1 MGAVREIFE
10 KLWSGELS
18 PDEHHPWTPTGD
30 LEEIAGRSVFYRSFA
45 NVTGFETDDGLVL
58 VDTGAYFNQQQTHE
72 ALRRWSSARL
82 HTAVYT
88 HGHVDHVFG
97 VPPFAEEAKQSGWPA
112 PCVIG
117 HEAMP
122 DRFRRYV
129 LTAGW
134 NGIINFRQFGAD
146 LFARR
151 EPGTR
156 PPRSLPWPTDY
167 TYPNLTY
174 STALTLVIGGEHFE
188 LHHARGETDDHT
200 WVWVPERRVLC
211 PGDLFIWAVPNAGN
225 PQKVQRYPQ
234 DWARALRTMA
244 ELPAEV
250 LSPGHGVI
258 VVGRERVRQVL
269 TDTAVFLE
277 SLHDQTVALMNE
289 GATLDTIIHTV
300 KPPSHLEGRPYLQ
313 PIYDEP
319 EYVVRNVWRFYG
331 GWFDGTPSHLKPAS
345 ESRQGAEVARLAGG
359 VEALLERARTLAQQG
374 DLRLAGHLID
384 WALAA
389 EPESREVHQLRAEVY
404 GRRADQAR
412 ATMTRGVFR
421 AAQWESEGVLERG
434 EPPP

>member
-1 MGAVREIFE
+1 MGAVKDVFE
-10 KLWSGELS
+10 KLWSGEAS
-18 PDEHHPWTPTGD
+18 VDDHHPLAGAGD
-30 LEEIAGRSVFYRSFA
+30 LEEIAERSVFYRSFA

-58 VDTGAYFNQQQTHE
+58 VDTGGYFNQQQTHQ

-82 HTAVYT
+82 HTAVFT

-97 VPPFAEEAKQSGWPA
+97 VPPFAEECKERGWPA
-112 PCVIG
+112 PSVIA

-200 WVWVPERRVLC
+200 WVWAPERRVLC

-225 PQKVQRYPQ
+225 PQKVQRYLRTGQACADGRASGRVLRPATGSSFG
-234 DWARALRTMA
+234 ARAGSTGPQRHGRVPGIA
-244 ELPAEV
+244 ARPDGGPHEPGGLPRYRH
-250 LSPGHGVI
+250 S
-258 VVGRERVRQVL
+258 
-269 TDTAVFLE
+269 
-277 SLHDQTVALMNE
+277 
-289 GATLDTIIHTV
+289 
-300 KPPSHLEGRPYLQ
+300 
-313 PIYDEP
+313 
-319 EYVVRNVWRFYG
+319 
-331 GWFDGTPSHLKPAS
+331 
-345 ESRQGAEVARLAGG
+345 
-359 VEALLERARTLAQQG
+359 
-374 DLRLAGHLID
+374 
-384 WALAA
+384 
-389 EPESREVHQLRAEVY
+389 
-404 GRRADQAR
+404 
-412 ATMTRGVFR
+412 
-421 AAQWESEGVLERG
+421 
-434 EPPP
+434 

>member
-1 MGAVREIFE
+1 MGTVKDVFE
-10 KLWSGELS
+10 KLWSGEAS
-18 PDEHHPWTPTGD
+18 VDDHHPLAGAGD
-30 LEEIAGRSVFYRSFA
+30 LEEIAERSVFYRSFA

-58 VDTGAYFNQQQTHE
+58 VDTGGFFNQQQTYE
-72 ALRRWSSARL
+72 ALRRWCSARL
-82 HTAVYT
+82 HTAVFT

-97 VPPFAEEAKQSGWPA
+97 VPPFAEESKERGWPA
-112 PCVIG
+112 PSVIA

-134 NGIINFRQFGAD
+134 NGIINLRQFGAHIFER
-146 LFARR
+146 LGT
-151 EPGTR
+151 PGTR

-167 TYPNLTY
+167 TFPDLTY
-174 STALTLVIGGEHFE
+174 STAMTLVIGGEHFE

-200 WVWVPERRVLC
+200 WVWAPERRVLC

-258 VVGRERVRQVL
+258 VLGRERVRQAL
-269 TDTAVFLE
+269 SDTAEFLE
-277 SLHDQTVALMNE
+277 SLHDQTVALMNQ
-289 GATLDTIIHTV
+289 GASLDTVIHSV
-300 KPPSHLEGRPYLQ
+300 KPPAHLEGRPYLQ
-313 PIYDEP
+313 PVYDEP
-319 EYVVRNVWRFYG
+319 EYVVRNVWRYYG
-331 GWFDGTPSHLKPAS
+331 GWYDGTPSHLKPS
-345 ESRQGAEVARLAGG
+345 PESQQGAEVARLAGG
-359 VEALLERARTLAQQG
+359 VEALLERAQALAQEG
-374 DLRLAGHLID
+374 DLRLACHLVD

-389 EPESREVHQLRAEVY
+389 EPESRKAHKARAEIY
-404 GRRADQAR
+404 ERRADQSR

-421 AAQWESEGVLERG
+421 AVQWESG
-434 EPPP
+434 EFLAE